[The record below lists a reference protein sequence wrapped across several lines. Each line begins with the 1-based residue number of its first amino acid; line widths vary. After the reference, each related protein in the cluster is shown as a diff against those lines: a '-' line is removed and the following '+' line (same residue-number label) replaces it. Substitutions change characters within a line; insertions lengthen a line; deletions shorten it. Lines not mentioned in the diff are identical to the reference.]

1 MADAFDVTQS
11 PEYLELFKVSEEM
24 EADFTQQLAA
34 KDALIAQK
42 EQDSQAKIAELQE
55 SLDNRDKEVESYLAE
70 LDAANQAALRAKDEE
85 AAVLKRALAEAEAQL
100 QQGNSTAAVRTP
112 PRVTCNAHLTSVAQG
127 AGAEGP
133 NQQMQAVQAKL
144 KDAEDLVASKD
155 AELLELRVRSRVL
168 LHASTADAAVAGDC
182 SRG

>member
-24 EADFTQQLAA
+24 EADFAQQLAA

-42 EQDSQAKIAELQE
+42 EQVSVAKIAELQE
-55 SLDNRDKEVESYLAE
+55 SLDSRDREVESYLAE

-85 AAVLKRALAEAEAQL
+85 AAALKRALAEAEAQL

-112 PRVTCNAHLTSVAQG
+112 PRVTCDVHLTSALQDG
-127 AGAEGP
+127 SNER
-133 NQQMQAVQAKL
+133 MQAVQAKL
-144 KDAEDLVASKD
+144 KDAEDVLAIKD
-155 AELLELRVRSRVL
+155 AELLEFRVRRLVL
-168 LHASTADAAVAGDC
+168 PRASARDC
-182 SRG
+182 QRRCCRP

>member
-112 PRVTCNAHLTSVAQG
+112 PRVTCNAHLTSAVQDG
-127 AGAEGP
+127 SNG
-133 NQQMQAVQAKL
+133 QMQAVQAKL

-168 LHASTADAAVAGDC
+168 VPATANTAVAGHC